1 MVELVIGAEAVFAV
15 EHQKRNT
22 GRRHLTALEG
32 PPQLPAHR
40 DHVMVAV
47 RGIDG
52 AEDEALGGAAR
63 RVAFASM
70 PARPCRSASA
80 LRKVRPPLIA
90 RRAGR
95 PRTSVLRSAVTGGR
109 GWDAACAAQAQAHG
123 ARART
128 SAAAAARA
136 LPLMGGYVAP
146 ARPAGHARRSLRGFD
161 LTGSSRPGSPA
172 RRRWP
177 VPTRRPRRRTGRTS
191 SWRRGSRCV

>member
-1 MVELVIGAEAVFAV
+1 VVELVIGAEAVFAV

-70 PARPCRSASA
+70 PARPCRSAVA
-80 LRKVRPPLIA
+80 LRKVASSAHSSASCR
-90 RRAGR
+90 RRA
-95 PRTSVLRSAVTGGR
+95 PTSPSFQNET
-109 GWDAACAAQAQAHG
+109 
-123 ARART
+123 
-128 SAAAAARA
+128 
-136 LPLMGGYVAP
+136 
-146 ARPAGHARRSLRGFD
+146 
-161 LTGSSRPGSPA
+161 
-172 RRRWP
+172 
-177 VPTRRPRRRTGRTS
+177 
-191 SWRRGSRCV
+191 